1 MFSNDYGRV
10 DFDLFYFFLQCNIFS
25 IEYIFNCFFRT
36 GSEEVRKI
44 SSINWNIVCSNK
56 AKGELGVQM
65 IMKFNMALLGKW
77 C

>member
-10 DFDLFYFFLQCNIFS
+10 IFSLFYFFLQSNIS
-25 IEYIFNCFFRT
+25 PIEYIFNCFFWR

-44 SSINWNIVCSNK
+44 YWINWDTICSNK
-56 AKGELGVQM
+56 AKGGLGVQM
-65 IMKFNMALLGKW
+65 IMKFNLALLGKW